1 MAPSA
6 YPSAPHLHIC
16 LICIFN
22 RSSFAYVNM
31 CRSVCKLASFLCP
44 WNKCALLVCGKASGW
59 LHGALRCK
67 LVPACGERRDASLSW
82 GALAGPS
89 SVVWPTMFCSMVRER
104 GVWSH
109 KFIFVHAF
117 LIKRKSECLWFNCFG
132 ASIEFLMVVPDRWA
146 WKIAS
151 YLVTSY
157 LGNSHVHTQIL
168 T

>member
-1 MAPSA
+1 MCVVGVWEGIGSA
-6 YPSAPHLHIC
+6 T
-16 LICIFN
+16 
-22 RSSFAYVNM
+22 RSS
-31 CRSVCKLASFLCP
+31 
-44 WNKCALLVCGKASGW
+44 ALQ
-59 LHGALRCK
+59 
-67 LVPACGERRDASLSW
+67 
-82 GALAGPS
+82 AGP
-89 SVVWPTMFCSMVRER
+89 WCFCSMVRER

-132 ASIEFLMVVPDRWA
+132 AGIEFLVAVPDKWA
-146 WKIAS
+146 WKITS

>member
-1 MAPSA
+1 
-6 YPSAPHLHIC
+6 
-16 LICIFN
+16 
-22 RSSFAYVNM
+22 
-31 CRSVCKLASFLCP
+31 
-44 WNKCALLVCGKASGW
+44 
-59 LHGALRCK
+59 
-67 LVPACGERRDASLSW
+67 
-82 GALAGPS
+82 
-89 SVVWPTMFCSMVRER
+89 MVRER

-132 ASIEFLMVVPDRWA
+132 ASIEFLMAVPDRWA